1 MSLTW
6 SNAVS
11 VIPIKRPKLINNRGH
26 TIILNDF
33 GYNLIAGRKTLR
45 RPKCYLLRPL

>member
-11 VIPIKRPKLINNRGH
+11 VIPIKRPKLINNRGP
-26 TIILNDF
+26 TIILNDV
-33 GYNLIAGRKTLR
+33 GYNLIAGRLV
-45 RPKCYLLRPL
+45 CDYAA